1 MNLSSIALRLCAIQT
16 HIHACTRHD
25 YAVSEMNS
33 RIIGAQTSPK
43 LVAGR
48 AEKGQN
54 QVVKAFPLKRF
65 TKEGSGDGF
74 K

>member
-1 MNLSSIALRLCAIQT
+1 MKLSSVALRLCAIQT

-33 RIIGAQTSPK
+33 QIIGAQTSPE
-43 LVAGR
+43 LVAR
-48 AEKGQN
+48 REEQGQN
-54 QVVKAFPLKRF
+54 QVVKVFPLKRF